1 MGRNYGQLLNEQLA
15 NSPLVQETDKY
26 METQVLN
33 PEAPSVNVPKEDI
46 AQTQNKQ
53 ETSAPVQE
61 VVTAKP
67 EKKAGAANKK
77 EYPAPFV
84 NGLEGAA
91 KHCQALVDPS
101 TYTNMTLLKS
111 VGAVNPSMSF
121 GAMATEALTEW
132 VDRKIKEWQK
142 NNAPK

>member
-1 MGRNYGQLLNEQLA
+1 
-15 NSPLVQETDKY
+15 

-33 PEAPSVNVPKEDI
+33 PEAPSINVPEAEMVTAVKTPAETKP
-46 AQTQNKQ
+46 AQ
-53 ETSAPVQE
+53 A
-61 VVTAKP
+61 VTPAAKP
-67 EKKAGAANKK
+67 EKKASSTNKK

-111 VGAVNPSMSF
+111 VGAVPNNMSF

-142 NNAPK
+142 NNSTK